1 MIAMLF
7 SSPHGTRRDLGFER
21 ERYVKIDTSENCM
34 YWAFSEVF
42 ILFDEK
48 RFFISCSKCLVEIKS
63 KVKQVKRFEDGRH
76 DECFYQL
83 ESYLDERVSREIRG
97 EYIYYI
103 RGLCKDCVF
112 EYFSNIKGD
121 LITYFHLNVCNC

>member
-42 ILFDEK
+42 ILLK
-48 RFFISCSKCLVEIKS
+48 TI
-63 KVKQVKRFEDGRH
+63 
-76 DECFYQL
+76 FY
-83 ESYLDERVSREIRG
+83 
-97 EYIYYI
+97 
-103 RGLCKDCVF
+103 F
-112 EYFSNIKGD
+112 M
-121 LITYFHLNVCNC
+121 